1 MQEVKSP
8 KKPLLYYYLV
18 VLGMILL
25 FNMIITPLLVQ
36 SQVVKVDYG
45 TFVQMAEDKEL
56 GEVEINEAENQI
68 LFTDKDKTVVYE
80 AGMIPD
86 QALAQLLKDSG
97 AKYGG
102 QIMKQANPIISFL
115 LSWVLPIAIF
125 VLLGQYMSRRLMS
138 QVGGKNAMRFGNSS
152 AKVYVPSTQGIRFAD
167 VAGEDEAKENLQE
180 IVDYLH
186 NPQKYTEVGASMPKG
201 ILLVGPPGTGKT
213 MLAKAVAGEAN
224 VPFFSIS
231 GSDFVEMFVGVGASR
246 VRDLFAEDRTN
257 VDSGKQNDN
266 THMEHT

>member
-102 QIMKQANPIISFL
+102 QIMKQANPHIL
-115 LSWVLPIAIF
+115 A
-125 VLLGQYMSRRLMS
+125 
-138 QVGGKNAMRFGNSS
+138 
-152 AKVYVPSTQGIRFAD
+152 
-167 VAGEDEAKENLQE
+167 QE
-180 IVDYLH
+180 H
-186 NPQKYTEVGASMPKG
+186 
-201 ILLVGPPGTGKT
+201 
-213 MLAKAVAGEAN
+213 
-224 VPFFSIS
+224 SI
-231 GSDFVEMFVGVGASR
+231 
-246 VRDLFAEDRTN
+246 
-257 VDSGKQNDN
+257 
-266 THMEHT
+266 